1 MSGRSLALTVGLV
14 AFIGVLGVA
23 TMHGISWA
31 MQASGYNCMMRKI
44 GYERGV
50 GLDDPP
56 TTSKY
61 CKGHTP

>member
-1 MSGRSLALTVGLV
+1 
-14 AFIGVLGVA
+14 
-23 TMHGISWA
+23 MHGISWA

>member
-1 MSGRSLALTVGLV
+1 MARLTLAVGLLAV
-14 AFIGVLGVA
+14 VGVLAFA
-23 TMHGISWA
+23 TMQGVGWA

-44 GYERGV
+44 GYERGA

-56 TTSKY
+56 ATSKY